1 MSRFIF
7 SLCLL
12 LVARVMWVP
21 VTSAQTATG
30 EISGQIRDAS
40 DAVVGLAN
48 ITVVSLETGAERA
61 VQSNAEG
68 HYVVPLLRPG
78 TYRVTVAKPGFQLA
92 TVSNIKLDVNQ
103 SLIED
108 IALDVSGVVQ
118 RTEVRASAELLQQ
131 SGAQLGP
138 LI

>member
-1 MSRFIF
+1 MSRFSF

-21 VTSAQTATG
+21 VASAQTATG

-61 VQSNAEG
+61 VQSNADG
-68 HYVVPLLRPG
+68 RYVVPLLRPG
-78 TYRVTVAKPGFQLA
+78 TYPVAVAKPRFQ
-92 TVSNIKLDVNQ
+92 VSTGSDN
-103 SLIED
+103 
-108 IALDVSGVVQ
+108 AL
-118 RTEVRASAELLQQ
+118 
-131 SGAQLGP
+131 
-138 LI
+138 